1 MGLID
6 DILKGLP
13 ENALLRAQM
22 RELADK
28 YAALETENA
37 ILKDD
42 IRKLQAENERLTAVD
57 ALDEMEIKILILLAN
72 PNRFPNKQYI
82 ATELGLDKIRLEY
95 FLKDLSTRGYIYDEF
110 SPNPVEGEPVGYYLQ
125 HHGKEYLIKNKLV

>member
-42 IRKLQAENERLTAVD
+42 IRKLQAENKRLTDVGV
-57 ALDEMEIKILILLAN
+57 LDDIEIKILILLAN

-82 ATELGLDKIRLEY
+82 GSELGLDKVRLEY
-95 FLKDLSTRGYIYDEF
+95 FLSELSAKGFIYNELSRD
-110 SPNPVEGEPVGYYLQ
+110 PVDGEPIGYYLQ
-125 HHGKEYLIKNKLV
+125 HYGRGYLIKNKLI

>member
-28 YAALETENA
+28 YAALEMENA

-42 IRKLQAENERLTAVD
+42 VRKLQAENKRLSETDVLND
-57 ALDEMEIKILILLAN
+57 TELKILILIAK

-82 ATELGLDKIRLEY
+82 GSELGLDKVRLEY
-95 FLKDLSTRGYIYDEF
+95 FLGELFSKGFVYDEF
-110 SPNPVEGEPVGYYLQ
+110 SPDPVEGEPVGYYLQ
-125 HHGKEYLIKNKLV
+125 HHGRGYLIKNNLI